1 MIVEDN
7 ASNYILAAMLL
18 IIIEEKEV
26 YLVIFHSCMFKAAE
40 LNYNTHD

>member
-1 MIVEDN
+1 MIVEN
-7 ASNYILAAMLL
+7 NTSNYILAAMLL

-40 LNYNTHD
+40 LNYNIHD

>member
-1 MIVEDN
+1 MIVETD

-18 IIIEEKEV
+18 IIMEEKEV

-40 LNYNTHD
+40 LNYNTYD